1 MKAKRLKYRMTIP
14 ATVLLILSSCTSI
27 PKESVDMSAKLD
39 RQILAL
45 QQANVGLITQV
56 YEDKTRQMTEYLDS
70 VWFPAYLTQLFGKP
84 EIQDL
89 WNMAVDSEDISVRTG
104 ITTFITREAID
115 RYNDEKEFLL
125 SPITAERDSMIAIH
139 AGEYNKARGMN
150 DAIGRLLES
159 QYEVKSAYYR
169 MLPEGQ
175 VERLDSALHNSLIRL
190 DSRLQQIEAGTRL
203 VKDTYVQLKD
213 SLNKIKSA
221 KE

>member
-1 MKAKRLKYRMTIP
+1 MKAKRLKYRITIP
-14 ATVLLILSSCTSI
+14 ATALLILSSCASV
-27 PKESVDMSAKLD
+27 PKESVAMSAKLD

-45 QQANVGLITQV
+45 QQANAGLISQV
-56 YEDKTRQMTEYLDS
+56 YEDKTRQMTEYIDS
-70 VWFPAYLTQLFGKP
+70 VWFPAYLTQLFSKP

-89 WNMAVDSEDISVRTG
+89 WNMAIDSEDMCVRTEV
-104 ITTFITREAID
+104 TAFITREAIE
-115 RYNDEKEFLL
+115 RYNEEKDFLL
-125 SPITAERDSMIAIH
+125 LPIIAERDSMIAIH
-139 AGEYNKARGMN
+139 SIEYDKAREMN

-175 VERLDSALHNSLIRL
+175 AERLDSALHNSLIRL
-190 DSRLQQIEAGTRL
+190 DSRLQQIEAGTGL

-213 SLNKIKSA
+213 SLNKIKSE